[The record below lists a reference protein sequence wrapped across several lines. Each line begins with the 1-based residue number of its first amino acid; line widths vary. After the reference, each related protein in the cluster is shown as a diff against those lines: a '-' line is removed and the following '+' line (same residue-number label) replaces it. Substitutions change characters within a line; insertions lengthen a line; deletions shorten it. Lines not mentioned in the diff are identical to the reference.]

1 MMKRIIKLALL
12 LIIIYGLYTGY
23 SVWTYGDETP
33 LSAEADAAIVLG
45 AAQWNGEPSPV
56 FEGRLKQGIE
66 LYEEGVVEYL
76 VLTGGK
82 SEDAASSEA
91 KVGKDFAMENGIPEE
106 DIMYEDLSLV
116 TEENL
121 SNAKEVTE
129 KNGIHS
135 YLLVSDQFH
144 LKRAVAMAENLGM
157 DVKGV
162 PTQYSAYKS
171 LETKVPFFLR
181 EWGYWLGQPI
191 TKLMIL

>member
-1 MMKRIIKLALL
+1 MFL
-12 LIIIYGLYTGY
+12 
-23 SVWTYGDETP
+23 E
-33 LSAEADAAIVLG
+33 
-45 AAQWNGEPSPV
+45 QWNGEPSPV

-82 SEDAASSEA
+82 SENASSSEA

-162 PTQYSAYKS
+162 PTFIR
-171 LETKVPFFLR
+171 V
-181 EWGYWLGQPI
+181 
-191 TKLMIL
+191 

>member
-1 MMKRIIKLALL
+1 MMKRLIKLVLL
-12 LIIIYGLYTGY
+12 GMVIYGLYTGY
-23 SVWTYGDETP
+23 SIWTYGEQP
-33 LSAEADAAIVLG
+33 LTSEADAAIVLG

-66 LYEEGVVEYL
+66 LYEEGAVEYL
-76 VLTGGK
+76 ILTGGK

-91 KVGKDFAMENGIPEE
+91 EVGKEYAMEKGIPEE
-106 DIMYEDLSLV
+106 DILYEDRSLV

-121 SNAKEVTE
+121 TNAKEVTE
-129 KNGIHS
+129 KNEIQS
-135 YLLVSDQFH
+135 FLLVSDQFH
-144 LKRAVAMAENLGM
+144 LKRAVAMAENQGM

-162 PTQYSAYKS
+162 PTQYSAYES

-181 EWGYWLGQPI
+181 EWGYWLGHPI

>member
-1 MMKRIIKLALL
+1 MMKRLIKFALFVMV
-12 LIIIYGLYTGY
+12 IYGLYTGY
-23 SVWTYGDETP
+23 SIWTYGDETP
-33 LSAEADAAIVLG
+33 LSNKADAAIILG
-45 AAQWNGEPSPV
+45 AAQWNGKPSPV

-82 SEDAASSEA
+82 SEDAVSSEA
-91 KVGKDFAMENGIPEE
+91 EVGREYAIEKGIPKE
-106 DIMYEDLSLV
+106 DILYEDLSVV

-121 SNAKEVTE
+121 SNAKEVTK
-129 KNGIHS
+129 KNSIHS

-157 DVKGV
+157 NVKGV

-171 LETKVPFFLR
+171 LETKVPFFLK
-181 EWGYWLGQPI
+181 EWGYWLGHPI